1 MPRGTPDGKIE
12 DLKFAGQA
20 SDLASVSNNLWG
32 FSSISGQG
40 RVNYFDT
47 FNNGLNGWQKFNTGA
62 GSAVPNLQSSGPPP
76 ETIFSPPYCVKFNPG
91 VTSGSRSNLGR
102 RQFLGT
108 SPRLGLE
115 AAVLFNNTCPNYRL
129 NLDYNVIGGAATGYY
144 AIIRWSNAAG
154 AWQAY
159 NGQTAAY
166 QTFYA
171 PGVIGAGVSLWMQI
185 KMVCDFVTGYYVR
198 AFIGDSVFDLS
209 AIPMLNP
216 ALYTATYKGY
226 LYMEA
231 AAESYGAAS
240 QPGYIGY
247 ILNTKDEP

>member
-1 MPRGTPDGKIE
+1 MARGTPDGKIE

-40 RVNYFDT
+40 RINYMDT
-47 FNNGLNGWQKFNTGA
+47 FNNGITGWQLFNTGA
-62 GSAVPNLQSSGPPP
+62 GSTPPNLQSTTTPP
-76 ETIFSPPYCVKFNPG
+76 ETIFSPPNCVKLNPG
-91 VTSGSRSNLGR
+91 VIAGSRSNMGR

-115 AAVLFNNTCPNYRL
+115 AAILFDNTCPDYRL
-129 NLDYNVIGGAATGYY
+129 NMDYNVIGGAATGYY
-144 AIIRWSNAAG
+144 AILRWLHSAG
-154 AWQAY
+154 AWQLY
-159 NGQTAAY
+159 NGQTASY
-166 QTFYA
+166 QTFYT

-185 KMVCDFVTGYYVR
+185 KLVCDFVTGKYWR
-198 AFIGDSVFDLS
+198 AFIGDQVFDVS
-209 AIPMLNP
+209 TVPMLNP

-226 LYMEA
+226 LYMEV

-240 QPGYIGY
+240 MPGYVGY